1 MEVPIK
7 EFRRGLNEFCKETLD
22 LCKHY
27 ETKDIIIMLED
38 LHGTN
43 KQNYIKKKVS
53 GEMCYCFR
61 PSKTIELL
69 KTYNF
74 YQDDYEDE
82 DEENFE
88 EENFSDD
95 EDSSE

>member
-1 MEVPIK
+1 
-7 EFRRGLNEFCKETLD
+7 
-22 LCKHY
+22 
-27 ETKDIIIMLED
+27 
-38 LHGTN
+38 
-43 KQNYIKKKVS
+43 
-53 GEMCYCFR
+53 MCYCFR

-69 KTYNF
+69 KTYNFNNF

-88 EENFSDD
+88 EENFSDN